1 MNGTKQGEDLQRAI
15 KDAGTLLMSSAPSQ
29 DRKPSAVSPRPSHL
43 FLDTTIV
50 RHLSWTWNFL
60 YPFSRRFPSWIEPCQ
75 RHCAT
80 H

>member
-29 DRKPSAVSPRPSHL
+29 DRKSHRLSRLVVSHL

-60 YPFSRRFPSWIEPCQ
+60 YPFSRRFP
-75 RHCAT
+75 
-80 H
+80 